1 MSDPFLGQIS
11 VFGFNFA
18 PYGWAQCAS
27 QLVPINQNTA
37 LYSLL
42 GTYYGGNG
50 TTTFALP
57 NMQGNVAVS
66 QGAAPG
72 LQPDVMGE
80 TGGQTTVALTG
91 SEGPMHGHSLMTN
104 VVDSTSNT
112 AASNVLAVPAGPG
125 DPRPTQG
132 KIYNPNPPN
141 VVLTSVTGPA
151 GNSQPHA
158 NVQPS
163 IALNYCIGLS
173 GIFPERG

>member
-18 PYGWAQCAS
+18 PYGWAQCAG
-27 QLVPINQNTA
+27 QLVPISQNSA
-37 LYSLL
+37 LFSLL

-50 TTTFALP
+50 TTNFALP
-57 NMQGNVAVS
+57 NMQGNVAVG

-72 LQPDVMGE
+72 LQPYVMGE
-80 TGGQTTVALTG
+80 TGGEAAVALTG

-112 AASNVLAVPAGPG
+112 ATGNVLAVPDGPG
-125 DPRPTQG
+125 SPRPAAG
-132 KIYNPNPPN
+132 NIYNPNPPN
-141 VVLTSVTGPA
+141 VVLTSITGPA

-158 NVQPS
+158 NMQPS
-163 IALNYCIGLS
+163 LALNYCICINGV
-173 GIFPERG
+173 FPPRG